1 MDELDSTNGESRII
15 KALAPQ
21 QRSYALFH
29 SPVVL
34 FDYMVERAARP
45 RTEFC
50 WQGSLFLE
58 FAHCPMRGRI
68 PVESDLLRYPALL
81 DRPL

>member
-1 MDELDSTNGESRII
+1 MDERDCPNGESRMI
-15 KALAPQ
+15 KALASQ
-21 QRSYALFH
+21 QRSYALLH
-29 SPVVL
+29 ATVAL

-45 RTEFC
+45 RTECC

-58 FAHCPMRGRI
+58 FAHCHMRGRI
-68 PVESDLLRYPALL
+68 PVKCDLLRYPALL